1 MPTSKTKIVISARP
15 APSRPPIEGPSAW
28 IGSDMRGREAEWTY
42 RLSPSEIVEIETCGV
57 EFAPDSPLEGSG
69 FEPSVPL
76 AGPTSDS
83 QSVPIETPPRE
94 EDQ

>member
-1 MPTSKTKIVISARP
+1 VVGGPARCC
-15 APSRPPIEGPSAW
+15 
-28 IGSDMRGREAEWTY
+28 GREGEEV
-42 RLSPSEIVEIETCGV
+42 R
-57 EFAPDSPLEGSG
+57 FAYDSPLEGSG

>member
-1 MPTSKTKIVISARP
+1 MIQ
-15 APSRPPIEGPSAW
+15 
-28 IGSDMRGREAEWTY
+28 
-42 RLSPSEIVEIETCGV
+42 EI

-69 FEPSVPL
+69 FEPSVSL

-83 QSVPIETPPRE
+83 QSALIETPPRE